1 VNQID
6 RLRWRKYLAS
16 KSGKPLVVTYQAS
29 RGNDMSNKK
38 YLFSILAMVLSSTI
52 AMPENSWAQ
61 QRSTSGELEEIV
73 VTARRIEERMQ
84 DTPISISAYTA
95 DSLRERMIV
104 STEELDQITPNLQFT
119 NDTTLA
125 GNNNSSNIFIRGVG
139 QTDPTS
145 TVDPGVGLYLDDV
158 YLGQSVGGTMALRDI
173 DTVQILRGPQGTLFG
188 KNSVGGA
195 ILLTTVEPGDEFGGT
210 VRAGFGSDNLVDVFL
225 AVDAPFSDTVKSR
238 FTFGT
243 RQQDGYVT
251 RIQTG
256 EDLGDT
262 DVWTVTGKLVFEPSE
277 NFRAKVLFDYTEADE
292 NGNPFVF
299 AASTETALFQVI
311 ASVDAGCPGAS
322 FPPPIPGDL
331 IEDDRCANDFQNKGP
346 YANNGTYPIESKL
359 KNWGASLNLTW
370 DLNESVS
377 LKSITATRTLEW
389 EGIRDADNTPLPIL
403 HTDYDSDGDQFSQEL
418 QLLYDSGSLNGVA
431 GAYYFSE
438 KVTDIVYV
446 QLNDPAPGIQED
458 SDNNITDNSSWALFT
473 QWTFD
478 ATDQLA
484 LTLGARYTEDT
495 KGSIPDQFNYAVPD
509 AKYLPV
515 QLYEATFTDTSITAS
530 AAYRFNDQAMAY
542 VSYAEAFKGGG
553 WNSHFNTC
561 QVVDPCFAD
570 LGLVPGTPPYNNALA
585 AVAAFDQGVHSFGP
599 EEATTYEVGFKL
611 DLANNTLRLN
621 GAYFSTDYDDLQFV
635 YRSGVAPYLANAG
648 KASIDGFEM
657 EVTFL
662 PTENWTV
669 EAGVGTLDTSVD
681 SLRVIA
687 GTGIGVAVG
696 NKLPYSPEIQLSL
709 GIGYRGMLGNGWS
722 IAPRVDFF
730 HQDESFWD
738 ANNTQEIA
746 VNSDYSVANASIAL
760 GPDEGPWRVRAAVTN
775 LTDEL
780 YSTGGNS
787 SLTTGSGYAE
797 IAYARPREYFL
808 ALTYDF

>member
-1 VNQID
+1 MN
-6 RLRWRKYLAS
+6 
-16 KSGKPLVVTYQAS
+16 T
-29 RGNDMSNKK
+29 KK
-38 YLFSILAMVLSSTI
+38 YLLSILAVALSSTI
-52 AMPENSWAQ
+52 GMPENSRAQ
-61 QRSTSGELEEIV
+61 TDSTAGELEEIV

-84 DTPISISAYTA
+84 DTPISISAFTA

-104 STEELDQITPNLQFT
+104 TTEELDQITPNLSFT

-158 YLGQSVGGTMALRDI
+158 YMGQSVGGTMGLRDI

-210 VRAGFGSDNLVDVFL
+210 VRAGFGSDSLMDLFVAF
-225 AVDAPFSDTVKSR
+225 DAPFSDTVKSR
-238 FTFGT
+238 FSFGA
-243 RQQDGYVT
+243 REQDGYVT
-251 RIQTG
+251 RLQTG

-262 DVWTVTGKLVFEPSE
+262 SVWTATGKLVFEPSD
-277 NFRAKVLFDYTEADE
+277 NFRAKIQFDYTEADE

-299 AASTETALFQVI
+299 AASTESAIFQII
-311 ASVDAGCPGAS
+311 ASRDAGCPGAT
-322 FPPPIPGDL
+322 FPPPGIPVPM
-331 IEDDRCANDFQNKGP
+331 IDDERCSNDFQNKGP
-346 YANNGTYPIESKL
+346 YFNNGDYPIESIL
-359 KNWGASLNLTW
+359 TNWGASLHLTW
-370 DLNESVS
+370 DVTESVS
-377 LKSITATRTLEW
+377 LKSITASRSLEW

-418 QLLYDSGSLNGVA
+418 QLLFSSDSVNGVA
-431 GAYYFSE
+431 GAYFFSE
-438 KVTDIVYV
+438 EVKDIVYV
-446 QLNDPAPGIQED
+446 QLNDPAPGVQED
-458 SDNNITDNSSWALFT
+458 SDNNITDNDGWALFT

-478 ATDQLA
+478 ATENLA
-484 LTLGARYTEDT
+484 LTVGGRYTEDT

-515 QLYEATFTDTSITAS
+515 QLYEATFTNTSLHAS
-530 AAYRFNDQAMAY
+530 AAYRFNEQAMAY
-542 VSYAEAFKGGG
+542 VSYSEAFKGGG

-561 QVVDPCFAD
+561 QVIDPCFAD

-611 DLANNTLRLN
+611 DLAGNTLRLN

-648 KASIDGFEM
+648 EASIDGFELEM
-657 EVTFL
+657 TFL
-662 PTENWTV
+662 PTENWNI
-669 EAGVGTLDTSVD
+669 EAGVGTLDTSID
-681 SLRVIA
+681 SLRLIA
-687 GTGIGVAVG
+687 GTGIGVEVG
-696 NKLPYSPEIQLSL
+696 NKLPYSPELQLSL
-709 GIGYRGMLGNGWS
+709 GVGYTAMLGNGWS

-730 HQDESFWD
+730 YQEDSFWD

-746 VNSDYSVANASIAL
+746 VNSEYSLVNAAIAI
-760 GPDEGPWRVRAAVTN
+760 GPDEGPWRIRAAVTN

-780 YSTGGNS
+780 HSTGGNS

-808 ALTYDF
+808 QLTWDF

>member
-1 VNQID
+1 MNTEN
-6 RLRWRKYLAS
+6 RLILAS
-16 KSGKPLVVTYQAS
+16 VVA
-29 RGNDMSNKK
+29 
-38 YLFSILAMVLSSTI
+38 LLSILATSGNSRAQTDST
-52 AMPENSWAQ
+52 A
-61 QRSTSGELEEIV
+61 GELEEII

-84 DTPISISAYTA
+84 DTPISISAFTA
-95 DSLRERMIV
+95 ESLRERMIV

-125 GNNNSSNIFIRGVG
+125 GNNNSSNVFIRGVG

-145 TVDPGVGLYLDDV
+145 TVDPGVGLYIDDV
-158 YLGQSVGGTMALRDI
+158 YMGQSVGGSMALRDI

-195 ILLTTVEPGDEFGGT
+195 ILLSTVDPGDDFGGT
-210 VRAGFGSDNLVDVFL
+210 IRAGFGSDSLGDLFVAFDT
-225 AVDAPFSDTVKSR
+225 PFSDTVKSR
-238 FTFGT
+238 FSFGT

-262 DVWTVTGKLVFEPSE
+262 STYTITGKLVFTPNEK
-277 NFRAKVLFDYTEADE
+277 FRAKVQFDYTEADE

-299 AASTETALFQVI
+299 AASTESAIFQII
-311 ASVDAGCPGAS
+311 ASRDAGCPGAT
-322 FPPPIPGDL
+322 FPPPGIPVPM
-331 IEDDRCANDFQNKGP
+331 IDDERCANDFQNKGP
-346 YANNGTYPIESKL
+346 YSNNGTYPIESKL
-359 KNWGASLNLTW
+359 TNWGASLNLTY
-370 DLNESVS
+370 DINESVS
-377 LKSITATRTLEW
+377 LKSITASRSLEW

-403 HTDYDSDGDQFSQEL
+403 HTDYDSDGDQFSQEF
-418 QLLYDSGSLNGVA
+418 QLLYASESVNGVA

-438 KVTDIVYV
+438 EITDIVFV
-446 QLNDPAPGIQED
+446 QLNDPAPGTQED

-495 KGSIPDQFNYAVPD
+495 KASTPDQFNYAVPT

-515 QLYEATFTDTSITAS
+515 QKYEATFTDTSITAS
-530 AAYRFNDQAMAY
+530 AAYRFNEQAMGY
-542 VSYAEAFKGGG
+542 ISYSEAFKGGG

-561 QVVDPCFAD
+561 QVIDPCFAD

-599 EEATTYEVGFKL
+599 EEAVTYEVGFKL

-621 GAYFSTDYDDLQFV
+621 GAYFSTDYEDLQFT

-648 KASIDGFEM
+648 EASIDGFEI
-657 EVTFL
+657 EATWL
-662 PTENWTV
+662 PTSSWTV
-669 EAGVGTLDTSVD
+669 TGGFGSLDTSVD
-681 SLRVIA
+681 SLRLIA
-687 GTGIGVAVG
+687 GTGIGVNVG
-696 NKLPYSPEIQLSL
+696 NKLPYSPESQFSL
-709 GIGYRGMLGNGWS
+709 GIGYNGMLGNGWS

-730 HQDESFWD
+730 YQDDSFWD
-738 ANNTQEIA
+738 ANNTSEIA
-746 VNSDYSVANASIAL
+746 VNSDYSLVNVAIAV
-760 GPDEGPWRVRAAVTN
+760 GPDEGAWRVRAAVTN
-775 LTDEL
+775 ATDEL
-780 YSTGGNS
+780 YSSGGNS

-808 ALTYDF
+808 QLSYDF